1 MYPCHPR
8 PSVPEPEENS
18 YFAIIETR
26 KKMSCTVKVNGN
38 SAGLFSRRLP
48 CFLACWPSSFCP
60 LKDRAF
66 FVPSSLVNEYAP
78 SWGYGF
84 ILPCSSSS
92 KKSSKTLHISLP
104 RSPRFL
110 LCHRLRK
117 VDQTSSAPF
126 CNPITESRMRSYK
139 KKYRE
144 KLLKRLLLRTALLQS
159 SNLIIV
165 HLSWCAKIPFFKGWS
180 ENSGRLN
187 GIWKILF
194 R

>member
-1 MYPCHPR
+1 MPSPRILPQEFYYIYVPLSSTSISAGAGGEQLLCHNR
-8 PSVPEPEENS
+8 NQ
-18 YFAIIETR
+18 

-165 HLSWCAKIPFFKGWS
+165 HLSWCAKI
-180 ENSGRLN
+180 L
-187 GIWKILF
+187 LF
-194 R
+194 